1 MNTALLHNEPELFY
15 SIQGEGSRAGCPAV
29 FLRLAGCN
37 LSCAWCDT
45 KYSWGRGGAV
55 PEPELA
61 SRIMSFQS
69 PGLVITG
76 GEPLL
81 QTPAIERLLAL
92 LPPNLFIEIETN
104 GTIVPSPR
112 LAARVNQWNVS
123 PKLGHAGN
131 KAETINKEALA
142 AFAATGKAYFKFV
155 VQQEQD
161 WQSIANLHLPQD
173 CIILMP
179 CAATLAQLQQ
189 ARETVVNMC
198 LLHRVRYGD
207 RLHVA
212 IWGDKKGV

>member
-104 GTIVPSPR
+104 GTIVPTPR
-112 LAARVNQWNVS
+112 LATCQSMECVAQIGPCRQQGRNHQQRS
-123 PKLGHAGN
+123 LGC
-131 KAETINKEALA
+131 LCC
-142 AFAATGKAYFKFV
+142 YR
-155 VQQEQD
+155 
-161 WQSIANLHLPQD
+161 QSILQV
-173 CIILMP
+173 C
-179 CAATLAQLQQ
+179 CAARARLAKHSQPAPA
-189 ARETVVNMC
+189 ARPHHPHALRCHSRTVATSTRNGC
-198 LLHRVRYGD
+198 Q
-207 RLHVA
+207 HVPLA
-212 IWGDKKGV
+212 PRALW